1 MDWSNQ
7 HDFATHTAEALELGA
22 LRAVLAAAERLG
34 VAQSSLLAAAAA
46 ESAGL
51 SAADRAALSRLSRV
65 PARAATSDAF
75 FMRARTTMAKL
86 VAERRCRVADVAKEL
101 AVSARTLQRRL
112 EKAGTTFVT
121 LWDETRRIAALEQL
135 RNPEVAIKETAFRLG
150 FSEPSTFYRAF
161 RRWTGDTPA
170 NYRRSFA
177 SLRLAR
183 RRR

>member
-7 HDFATHTAEALELGA
+7 HDFATYTAEASELGA

-51 SAADRAALSRLSRV
+51 SAADRAALARLSRV

-86 VAERRCRVADVAKEL
+86 VAERRCSVADVAKEL

-112 EKAGTTFVT
+112 EKAARRSSRCG
-121 LWDETRRIAALEQL
+121 TRRAA
-135 RNPEVAIKETAFRLG
+135 
-150 FSEPSTFYRAF
+150 
-161 RRWTGDTPA
+161 
-170 NYRRSFA
+170 
-177 SLRLAR
+177 
-183 RRR
+183 